1 MRFFATMAVA
11 GLLVQTIGAHAVEL
25 RHITV
30 RTGVDGLHPAP
41 IAVTNSTAA
50 PIVCVAQLAH
60 WYSAVVAQAGPGA
73 STRIALWQDPS
84 TGAFV
89 ALNDKQENMPVE
101 ALWCGFEGRSY
112 ETRAALPL
120 DRGQPAAATPRSVAC
135 LEEAGRLA
143 CS

>member
-1 MRFFATMAVA
+1 MRFFFTTAVA
-11 GLLVQTIGAHAVEL
+11 GLLVQVVGAQAVEL
-25 RHITV
+25 HHITV
-30 RTGVDGLHPAP
+30 RTGVEGLDPAP

-50 PIVCVAQLAH
+50 PIICVAQLAH
-60 WYSAVVAQAGPGA
+60 WYSEVVAKAGPGA
-73 STRIALWQDPS
+73 SARIALWQDSS

-120 DRGQPAAATPRSVAC
+120 DRGRPAGTVPRSIAC